1 MLGYIKR
8 ISCQEKT
15 PLITFNPIGI
25 HEEMH
30 RRYLDQVMLGII
42 SRSPEVWFS
51 KSVVSLEYQWQFG
64 LSQRNILLMEEI
76 RHREIHSIFPK
87 GFMCSRWLA
96 VLFQNPWTVWQPFCI
111 SCTYKYLI
119 CICIERESLR
129 FILDQA
135 FCQYKVDTFFKMR
148 WFGSHVFLEN
158 PSSR

>member
-42 SRSPEVWFS
+42 LRSPEVRFS
-51 KSVVSLEYQWQFG
+51 KSVVSLEYQCQFG

-76 RHREIHSIFPK
+76 RHREIHSIFSK

-96 VLFQNPWTVWQPFCI
+96 VLFQNP
-111 SCTYKYLI
+111 
-119 CICIERESLR
+119 
-129 FILDQA
+129 
-135 FCQYKVDTFFKMR
+135 
-148 WFGSHVFLEN
+148 
-158 PSSR
+158 